1 MLFKAEGGF
10 LWEQRMTEVNLE
22 QGRMSRDLKVL
33 EYLPTSR
40 YA

>member
-1 MLFKAEGGF
+1 MLFKAKGGF

-22 QGRMSRDLKVL
+22 QGRISRDLKVL